1 MSRRLMTTAALAVP
15 LLLPPSLSAQINLPN
30 ISVSDVVRA
39 IRIYRTVRDVGEIA
53 TAGGSGSWSNSSA
66 RARAAV
72 EDGAQYVGVPY
83 VWGGTTPSGFDCSG
97 FVQYVYRDVGVPLP
111 RTSRQMAHAGES
123 VPARLSALR
132 EGDLMLFRGKDGVI
146 DHVGLYAGNN
156 RMLHSSSSGHGVR
169 FDDLWSERG
178 AYFRSHLVAA
188 RRVTGDPSKIEA
200 IVRRIMQEYPFDHYD
215 PPDDAP
221 AIPR

>member
-1 MSRRLMTTAALAVP
+1 MSSRLVTTAALAVP
-15 LLLPPSLSAQINLPN
+15 LLLPQVLSAQINLPN
-30 ISVSDVVRA
+30 ISVTDVARA

-53 TAGGSGSWSNSSA
+53 TAGGRGGASSSA
-66 RARAAV
+66 RAREAV
-72 EDGAQYVGVPY
+72 DRGADFVGVPY
-83 VWGGTTPSGFDCSG
+83 VWGGTTPNGFDCSG
-97 FVQYVYRDVGVPLP
+97 FVQYVYREVGVPLP

-123 VPARLSALR
+123 VPVRLSALR
-132 EGDLMLFRGKDGVI
+132 EGDLMLFRGSKGVI

-188 RRVTGDPSKIEA
+188 RRVTGSGPALMEA
-200 IVRRIMQEYPFDHYD
+200 LKRILQEYPFDRYD
-215 PPDDAP
+215 LPDNAP